1 MADYSDPF
9 GSIQEYWGE
18 ELSPELAERIIN
30 APMSHLNHFHSFLID
45 RTFELE
51 HSLPAL
57 SPGELRP
64 IISAGAVDI
73 TSHFDFTAVRFA
85 APLLLYA
92 HEVVL
97 NDVSYKLCSDNPE
110 IRRLIADWLIAI
122 RPLFDERAVHF
133 RIIESRKRHPS
144 WGPDRAPFTEAIN
157 ELNDPDIERFVDRCV
172 TKIPAYAELSGT
184 EQARF
189 RGEVLYQLGV
199 DVSSYYG
206 YERIW
211 PRKVHRLLRSR
222 AEYVVMRTL
231 FEHVAAVDGDAE
243 VLRLLRLSQ
252 LAMPGLVPDTKS
264 LVVVRRA
271 GDEFAAFRHHLAL
284 ALSQLDLR
292 DGADP
297 KELDRARE
305 LIAAECEPIR
315 ARLNMAVE
323 KSPALEAL
331 KTGTVGFGVSALA
344 AVGGFAAGGSLTS
357 AVASAAVAKA
367 TDASLA
373 YIRAYKKRREAERIA
388 DLVATFY
395 SFD

>member
-1 MADYSDPF
+1 M
-9 GSIQEYWGE
+9 
-18 ELSPELAERIIN
+18 
-30 APMSHLNHFHSFLID
+30 
-45 RTFELE
+45 
-51 HSLPAL
+51 
-57 SPGELRP
+57 LRP
-64 IISAGAVDI
+64 GNAG
-73 TSHFDFTAVRFA
+73 SFTASD
-85 APLLLYA
+85 
-92 HEVVL
+92 HE
-97 NDVSYKLCSDNPE
+97 LCSDNPGT
-110 IRRLIADWLIAI
+110 RRLVADWLIAI
-122 RPLFDERAVHF
+122 RPLFDEGIVHF

-144 WGPDRAPFTEAIN
+144 WSPDRVPFAEAIN
-157 ELNDPDIERFVDRCV
+157 ELDDPHIKRFVDRYV
-172 TKIPAYAELSGT
+172 AEIPAYAEYSST
-184 EQARF
+184 KQTRF
-189 RGEVLYQLGV
+189 QDYILDHLVL
-199 DVSSYYG
+199 DVSSYYM

-222 AEYVVMRTL
+222 AEYVVMRAL
-231 FEHVAAVDGDAE
+231 FEHVAAVDRDAE
-243 VLRLLRLSQ
+243 ILRLLRLSQ

-395 SFD
+395 SSD